1 MISKTFS
8 KKEIILHNTKE
19 DCWVILFNQVYDIS
33 DFVKKHP
40 GGAEIL
46 LSRAGEDASSFF
58 QTRHGINSPYLK
70 HLEKYKIGELSIE
83 ERVSKS
89 AFEEPFLDELVKT
102 CQRKNLFIVSQ
113 QDSTKFNIIRLLLVS
128 LFFLIIVSVY
138 YLNVQ
143 WWWTLPLVVIQ
154 AMISTSLFG
163 LLAHEHTHNEF
174 PKSKFLN
181 LSLQFIWPILWPFIS
196 RKALIYEH
204 NSHHIKI
211 GDPEYDYEVIAF
223 SHFIRYS
230 GDIPHR
236 GIHKIQHKISLIWYM
251 FYANIITTIG
261 GVFTSFWNQHNKK
274 VALSH
279 NISILMTFS
288 IYFILPMLLGIS
300 FLPLLLYYILFQC
313 ILFTFIYIGAA
324 INHFTPLAN
333 QPIPEGMKNKF
344 GYYVC
349 HNTSNF
355 APNSMFWFY
364 FSGGFNI
371 QIEHHLSAFVPVE
384 NLKKLQPIVKELCIK
399 YQYPYV
405 EFNSMFDLYKAHYD
419 YLYNLS
425 KPELNSLSINEMDNK
440 RGFQAR

>member
-1 MISKTFS
+1 MNKVYY
-8 KKEIILHNTKE
+8 KNEIILHNTKE

-40 GGAEIL
+40 GGTEIL

-58 QTRHGINSPYLK
+58 QTRHGIKSPYLK
-70 HLEKYKIGELSIE
+70 HLEKYKIGELSVE

-89 AFEEPFLDELVKT
+89 AFDEPFLDELIKT
-102 CQRKNLFIVSQ
+102 CQRKNLFKVSQ
-113 QDSTKFNIIRLLLVS
+113 QDSKKFNAIRLLLVS
-128 LFFLIIVSVY
+128 LFFLIVVSVY
-138 YLNVQ
+138 YLNIQ
-143 WWWTLPLVVIQ
+143 WWWAVPLVVIQ
-154 AMISTSLFG
+154 ALISTSLFG

-236 GIHKIQHKISLIWYM
+236 RIHKIQHQLSFFWYM

-261 GVFTSFWNQHNKK
+261 GVFTSFWNHHNKK

-279 NISILMTFS
+279 NVSILLTFS
-288 IYFILPMLLGIS
+288 VYFFIPMILGIS
-300 FLPLLLYYILFQC
+300 FLSLLLYYLLFQC
-313 ILFTFIYIGAA
+313 TLFTFIYIGAA

-333 QPIPEGMKNKF
+333 QPIPENMKNKF

-384 NLKKLQPIVKELCIK
+384 NLKKLQPIVKELCTK

-425 KPELNSLSINEMDNK
+425 KSDLNALSNNEVDNK